1 MLAFQGSDG
10 KSKTVSPTNPL
21 PVTGGGG
28 GGGGGGDASAANQTL
43 QLTELQA
50 INADLGGTDDAPAAS
65 PTATAGIGALLRLG
79 LQNAATALTNW
90 TTLLGRIPALVN
102 GAVPVAPN
110 VQQGSGAVTAS
121 TTRVTL
127 AADGPGVSALGS
139 IAGLSIPAHDH
150 VGLGYTGS
158 NLTTVTYR
166 TGGSGGTIVG
176 TLTLSYS
183 GSTLTSVTRS

>member
-1 MLAFQGSDG
+1 MLSFQGSDG
-10 KSKTVSPTNPL
+10 QSKTVSPTTPL
-21 PVTGGGG
+21 PVTSGGSGG
-28 GGGGGGDASAANQTL
+28 SGGDASAANQTL

-50 INADLGGTDDAPAAS
+50 ISTDLGTPADAPAAN

-90 TTLLGRIPALVN
+90 TTLLARIPNLVN

-110 VQQGSGAVTAS
+110 VQQGGGTITAS

-127 AADGPGVSALGS
+127 ATDGPGVSALGS
-139 IAGLSIPAHDH
+139 IAGLNIPAHDH
-150 VGLGYTGS
+150 VALGYTGS

-176 TLTLSYS
+176 TLTLTYS
-183 GSTLTSVTRS
+183 GNILTAVARS